1 MPIDA
6 DDLSDLPT
14 LRASIVRL
22 VVTVRAAR
30 RPDSERGRAVS
41 RGELLSV
48 GRALLDVAG
57 CVLDAL
63 AD

>member
-1 MPIDA
+1 MTLDA
-6 DDLSDLPT
+6 DDLSDLPS
-14 LRASIVRL
+14 LRGAIFGLVR
-22 VVTVRAAR
+22 TIRIAR
-30 RPDSERGRAVS
+30 RSDSERGRAVS

-48 GRALLDVAG
+48 GRSMLDVAG